1 MKTDVETILD
11 ILEKAQARIE
21 ELQATVLQQQ
31 AMINAILLCL
41 RDQTQADPKALEKL
55 FLHYQQVVH
64 LELVRI
70 NKDSVPAI
78 PTELGRGQ

>member
-21 ELQATVLQQQ
+21 ELQATVLQQE

-41 RDQTQADPKALEKL
+41 RDQTQADPQGTRKAVSAL
-55 FLHYQQVVH
+55 
-64 LELVRI
+64 
-70 NKDSVPAI
+70 
-78 PTELGRGQ
+78 PTGGSSGIGENQ

>member
-1 MKTDVETILD
+1 MRSCSVC
-11 ILEKAQARIE
+11 
-21 ELQATVLQQQ
+21 AT
-31 AMINAILLCL
+31 
-41 RDQTQADPKALEKL
+41 RRKPTPKALEKL